1 MIAQEFDH
9 GALAG
14 NTMVALIPATEDYD
28 WAAAQAWL
36 VAREATRGKPRVA
49 LVDLSLNMPVLDHGA
64 VGRTEEG
71 IVDALLYDAS
81 LTRIAQPQDEPGLH
95 YLGVGTPTD
104 KPQDVWGHPRWSRLA
119 SGFQSQGAVLLLFL
133 PPAAIRHASFRP
145 DGIIILAPGGW
156 HPDQGLYV
164 DISRWLDE
172 GIPLLAVV
180 SDLDAETRAA
190 EGEPA
195 LAPGPGSLLLHSR
208 RWGRSNRMFG
218 LAFALIVLAAAIWT
232 ATRLARSPAPESTA
246 AAPAQPPPP
255 EPPPSEPSPEVGS
268 GQTPVAP
275 PRLDSLSY
283 SLQVA
288 AFNTLDRAVDYAVAL
303 ENRRLVAAVTP
314 IRIRGSI
321 WYRVI
326 MGALP
331 TAADAEA
338 TLVGLWQDGLVES
351 GEGAILRTPQ
361 AFDLG
366 VRESDSAWEEMQ
378 MLRERGIPAYSVE
391 ASLGTA
397 RIFVGAF
404 ETPDQAAVVESLLT
418 AAGLT
423 ATLITRT
430 GSAR

>member
-1 MIAQEFDH
+1 MTAREFNL
-9 GALAG
+9 GALG
-14 NTMVALIPATEDYD
+14 EHTLVALIPATEDYE

-36 VAREATRGKPRVA
+36 VAREATRGRPRVA

-64 VGRTEEG
+64 VRRTEEG
-71 IVDALLYDAS
+71 IVDALLYDTS

-104 KPQDVWGHPRWSRLA
+104 RPEEVWGHPRWNRLA
-119 SGFQSQGAVLLLFL
+119 AGFRSQGAVLLLFL
-133 PPAAIRHASFRP
+133 PPAAIRHASLRP

-156 HPDQGLYV
+156 HPAEGRYV
-164 DISRWLDE
+164 GISRWLEE

-180 SDLDAETRAA
+180 SDHDAETRAA
-190 EGEPA
+190 GGEPTPT
-195 LAPGPGSLLLHSR
+195 LTPRPGGLPLHPR
-208 RWGRSNRMFG
+208 RRGRSNRMFA
-218 LAFALIVLAAAIWT
+218 LAFALIALAAATWT
-232 ATRLARSPAPESTA
+232 ATRLTRSPAAESTA
-246 AAPAQPPPP
+246 AAPVQPS
-255 EPPPSEPSPEVGS
+255 PSEPLREVEA
-268 GQTPVAP
+268 GQTPLAP
-275 PRLDSLSY
+275 PQLDSLSY

-288 AFNTLDRAVDYAVAL
+288 AFNTLDRAVGYAVAL

-314 IRIRGSI
+314 IRIGRSI

-326 MGALP
+326 LGALP

-338 TLVGLWQDGLVES
+338 ALVGLWRDGLVEN

-366 VRESDSAWEEMQ
+366 IHESDAAWEETQ
-378 MLRERGIPAYSVE
+378 RLRERGIPAYSVE

-423 ATLITRT
+423 ATLMTRT

>member
-1 MIAQEFDH
+1 MTAREFNR
-9 GALAG
+9 GALADS
-14 NTMVALIPATEDYD
+14 TVVALIPATEDYE

-36 VAREATRGKPRVA
+36 VAREAIRGKPRVA

-64 VGRTEEG
+64 VRRTEEG
-71 IVDALLYDAS
+71 IVDALLYDTS

-104 KPQDVWGHPRWSRLA
+104 KPQEVWGHPRWSRLA
-119 SGFQSQGAVLLLFL
+119 AGFRSQGAVLLLFL
-133 PPAAIRHASFRP
+133 PPAAIRHASLRP

-156 HPDQGLYV
+156 HPAEGRWV
-164 DISRWLDE
+164 DISRWLEE

-180 SDLDAETRAA
+180 SNPDEETPAA
-190 EGEPA
+190 GG
-195 LAPGPGSLLLHSR
+195 GPTPTLTPRLGGLLLHPR
-208 RWGRSNRMFG
+208 RRGRSNRMFAW
-218 LAFALIVLAAAIWT
+218 AFALIVLAAATWT
-232 ATRLARSPAPESTA
+232 ATRLTRSAAESTA
-246 AAPAQPPPP
+246 AAPPQ
-255 EPPPSEPSPEVGS
+255 PPPSEPSREVGA
-268 GQTPVAP
+268 GQPLAP
-275 PRLDSLSY
+275 PQLDSLSY

-288 AFNTLDRAVDYAVAL
+288 SFNTLDRAVEYGVAL
-303 ENRRLVAAVTP
+303 ENRRLVAAITP
-314 IRIRGSI
+314 IRIGRSI

-326 MGALP
+326 LGALP

-338 TLVGLWQDGLVES
+338 ALDVLWRDGLVES

-366 VRESDSAWEEMQ
+366 IRESDAAWEETQ
-378 MLRERGIPAYSVE
+378 RLRERGIPAYSVE

-423 ATLITRT
+423 ATLTTRT

>member
-1 MIAQEFDH
+1 MTAPEFDR
-9 GALAG
+9 GTLAD
-14 NTMVALIPATEDYD
+14 NTVVALIPATEDYE

-49 LVDLSLNMPVLDHGA
+49 LIDLSLNMPVLDHGA
-64 VGRTEEG
+64 VRRTEEG
-71 IVDALLYDAS
+71 IVDALLYDTS
-81 LTRIAQPQDEPGLH
+81 LTRVAQPQDEPGLH

-104 KPQDVWGHPRWSRLA
+104 KPQEVWGHPRWSRLVA
-119 SGFQSQGAVLLLFL
+119 GFRSQGAVLLLFL
-133 PPAAIRHASFRP
+133 PPAAIRHTSLRP
-145 DGIIILAPGGW
+145 DGIIILAPRGW
-156 HPDQGLYV
+156 HPAEGRYV
-164 DISRWLDE
+164 DISRWLE
-172 GIPLLAVV
+172 AGIPLLAVV
-180 SDLDAETRAA
+180 SDSDADTRAPG
-190 EGEPA
+190 GEPT
-195 LAPGPGSLLLHSR
+195 LTSRPGGLLLHPRHGGS
-208 RWGRSNRMFG
+208 SNRMFA
-218 LAFALIVLAAAIWT
+218 LAFALIVLAGAIWT
-232 ATRLARSPAPESTA
+232 ATRPTRSPAAESTA
-246 AAPAQPPPP
+246 AAPAQPPPS
-255 EPPPSEPSPEVGS
+255 EPPREVEA
-268 GQTPVAP
+268 GQTPLAP
-275 PRLDSLSY
+275 PQLDSLSY

-288 AFNTLDRAVDYAVAL
+288 AFHTLDRAVEYAVSL

-314 IRIRGSI
+314 IRIRRSI

-326 MGALP
+326 LGALP

-338 TLVGLWQDGLVES
+338 ALVGLWRDGLVES

-366 VRESDSAWEEMQ
+366 IREREAAWEETQ
-378 MLRERGIPAYSVE
+378 MLRERGIPAYSVA

-423 ATLITRT
+423 ATLTTRT

>member
-1 MIAQEFDH
+1 MTAREFDR
-9 GALAG
+9 GALAD
-14 NTMVALIPATEDYD
+14 NTVVALIPATEDYE

-36 VAREATRGKPRVA
+36 VAREATRSKPRVA

-64 VGRTEEG
+64 VRRTEKG
-71 IVDALLYDAS
+71 IVDALLYDTS

-104 KPQDVWGHPRWSRLA
+104 KPQEVWGHPRWSRLA
-119 SGFQSQGAVLLLFL
+119 AGFRSQGAVLLLFL
-133 PPAAIRHASFRP
+133 PPAAIRHTSLRP

-156 HPDQGLYV
+156 HPAEGRYV
-164 DISRWLDE
+164 DISRWLEE

-180 SDLDAETRAA
+180 SDPDEETRAA
-190 EGEPA
+190 GGEPT
-195 LAPGPGSLLLHSR
+195 LTPRPGGLLLPPR
-208 RWGRSNRMFG
+208 RWGRSNRMFA

-232 ATRLARSPAPESTA
+232 ATRLTRSPAAESMA
-246 AAPAQPPPP
+246 AAPVQ
-255 EPPPSEPSPEVGS
+255 PPPSEPSREVGA
-268 GQTPVAP
+268 GQTPLAP
-275 PRLDSLSY
+275 PQLDSLSY

-288 AFNTLDRAVDYAVAL
+288 AFNTLDRAVEYAVSL

-314 IRIRGSI
+314 IRIGGSI

-326 MGALP
+326 LGALP

-338 TLVGLWQDGLVES
+338 ALVGLWQDGLVET

-366 VRESDSAWEEMQ
+366 IRESDAAWEETQ
-378 MLRERGIPAYSVE
+378 RLRERGIPAYSVE

-404 ETPDQAAVVESLLT
+404 ETPDQAAVVGSLLT

-423 ATLITRT
+423 ATLMTRT

>member
-1 MIAQEFDH
+1 MTARDFDR
-9 GALAG
+9 GALAD
-14 NTMVALIPATEDYD
+14 NSVVALIPATEDYE

-36 VAREATRGKPRVA
+36 VAREVTHDKPRVA

-64 VGRTEEG
+64 VRRTEEG
-71 IVDALLYDAS
+71 IVDALLYDTS

-104 KPQDVWGHPRWSRLA
+104 KPQEVWGHQRWSRLA
-119 SGFQSQGAVLLLFL
+119 AGFRSQGAVLLLFL
-133 PPAAIRHASFRP
+133 PAPAIRHTSLRP
-145 DGIIILAPGGW
+145 DGIIILAPQGW
-156 HPDQGLYV
+156 HPAEGRYL
-164 DISRWLDE
+164 DISRWLEE
-172 GIPLLAVV
+172 GVPLLAVV
-180 SDLDAETRAA
+180 SDSDVETRAA
-190 EGEPA
+190 GGEPSPA
-195 LAPGPGSLLLHSR
+195 LASRPGRSRLHPR
-208 RWGRSNRMFG
+208 RWSRSNRMFA
-218 LAFALIVLAAAIWT
+218 LAFTLTVLAAAIWT
-232 ATRLARSPAPESTA
+232 ATRLTRSPAAESTA
-246 AAPAQPPPP
+246 AAPVQPPS
-255 EPPPSEPSPEVGS
+255 SEPSPEVGA
-268 GQTPVAP
+268 GQTPLAP
-275 PRLDSLSY
+275 PQLDSLSY

-288 AFNTLDRAVDYAVAL
+288 AFNTLDRAVEYAVAI
-303 ENRRLVAAVTP
+303 ESPRLVAAVTP
-314 IRIRGSI
+314 IRIGGST

-326 MGALP
+326 LGALP

-338 TLVGLWQDGLVES
+338 ALVGLWRDGLVER

-366 VRESDSAWEEMQ
+366 VRESDAAWEETQ

-423 ATLITRT
+423 ATLMTRT

>member
-1 MIAQEFDH
+1 MTAREFDR
-9 GALAG
+9 GTLADS
-14 NTMVALIPATEDYD
+14 TVVALIPATEDYA

-49 LVDLSLNMPVLDHGA
+49 LVDLSLNMPMLDHGA
-64 VGRTEEG
+64 VRRTDEG
-71 IVDALLYDAS
+71 IVDALLYDTS
-81 LTRIAQPQDEPGLH
+81 LTRIAQPQDQPGLH

-104 KPQDVWGHPRWSRLA
+104 KPEEVWGHPRWSRLA
-119 SGFQSQGAVLLLFL
+119 AGFRSQEAVLLLFL
-133 PPAAIRHASFRP
+133 PTAAIRHTSLRP

-156 HPDQGLYV
+156 HPAEGLYS
-164 DISRWLDE
+164 DISLWLDE
-172 GIPLLAVV
+172 GIPLLAVL
-180 SDLDAETRAA
+180 SDPDVETPAA
-190 EGEPA
+190 GGAPA
-195 LAPGPGSLLLHSR
+195 VAPRHNSLLLPPR
-208 RWGRSNRMFG
+208 RWGRSNRMFAM
-218 LAFALIVLAAAIWT
+218 AFGLIVLGAAIWT
-232 ATRLARSPAPESTA
+232 ATLLSRSPAAESTFV
-246 AAPAQPPPP
+246 APVQPPPSQ
-255 EPPPSEPSPEVGS
+255 PSREVGA
-268 GQTPVAP
+268 GQTPLAP

-288 AFNTLDRAVDYAVAL
+288 AFNTLDRAVEYAVAL
-303 ENRRLVAAVTP
+303 ETPRLVAAVTP
-314 IRIRGSI
+314 IRIRGMI

-326 MGALP
+326 LGALP
-331 TAADAEA
+331 TAAEAEA

-366 VRESDSAWEEMQ
+366 IRESDSAWEETQ
-378 MLRERGIPAYSVE
+378 LLRKRGIPAYSVE

>member
-1 MIAQEFDH
+1 MTAREFDC
-9 GALAG
+9 GVLAD
-14 NTMVALIPATEDYD
+14 NTVVALIPATEDYD
-28 WAAAQAWL
+28 WAAAQAWF

-71 IVDALLYDAS
+71 IVDALLYDTS

-119 SGFQSQGAVLLLFL
+119 AGFRSQGAVLLLFL
-133 PPAAIRHASFRP
+133 PPAAIRHASIRP

-156 HPDQGLYV
+156 HPAEGRYV
-164 DISRWLDE
+164 EISRWLDE

-180 SDLDAETRAA
+180 SDLDAETQAA
-190 EGEPA
+190 WGEPA
-195 LAPGPGSLLLHSR
+195 PTPRRGSLLLPPR
-208 RWGRSNRMFG
+208 RWGTSNRMFA

-232 ATRLARSPAPESTA
+232 ATRLTRSPAAESTA
-246 AAPAQPPPP
+246 AAPVQ
-255 EPPPSEPSPEVGS
+255 PPPSEPSPEVEA
-268 GQTPVAP
+268 GQTPLAP

-288 AFNTLDRAVDYAVAL
+288 AFNTLDRAVEYAVAL
-303 ENRRLVAAVTP
+303 ENRSLVAAVTP
-314 IRIRGSI
+314 IRIGGSI

-326 MGALP
+326 LGALP
-331 TAADAEA
+331 TAAEAEA
-338 TLVGLWQDGLVES
+338 TLIGLWQDGLVAS

-366 VRESDSAWEEMQ
+366 VRESDAAWEETQ
-378 MLRERGIPAYSVE
+378 MLRDRGIPAYSVE